1 MKTIRK
7 IFLTGLF
14 VFIPIGVTI
23 SVIIW
28 IFNVVDSIFR
38 VPLERIIGFRIIG
51 IGFILTILII
61 FGTGVFAT
69 NYLGKEF
76 IDLIERTLSKIP
88 IVKTVY
94 LSIKQLIDTIFM
106 KQRYAFK
113 NTVLV
118 EYPSKGIFTIGFVTA
133 DAPLEVSEKVGENMK
148 SIFIPTT
155 PNPTSG
161 MFVMISQKNI
171 TPLNISVE
179 AALKLVISG
188 GILLP
193 EKTNEMKG

>member
-1 MKTIRK
+1 MKALRK
-7 IFLTGLF
+7 IFITGLLAL
-14 VFIPIGVTI
+14 IPIAVTI

-28 IFNVVDSIFR
+28 IFNMVDSIFR
-38 VPLERIIGFRIIG
+38 VPLEKIIGFRIIG
-51 IGFILTILII
+51 IGFILTMFII

-76 IDLIERTLSKIP
+76 IQFIERTLSKIP
-88 IVKTVY
+88 LVNTFY

-113 NTVLV
+113 RTVLV

-133 DAPLEVSEKVGENMK
+133 DVPLEIAEKTGQKMK

-161 MFVMISQKNI
+161 MFVMISEKEI
-171 TPLNISVE
+171 TSLNISVE
-179 AALKLVISG
+179 AALKLVVSG

-193 EKTNEMKG
+193 EEKQIK

>member
-1 MKTIRK
+1 MKDIRK
-7 IFLTGLF
+7 IFITGLLAL
-14 VFIPIGVTI
+14 IPIAVTI

-28 IFNVVDSIFR
+28 IFNMVDSIFR
-38 VPLERIIGFRIIG
+38 VPLEKIIGFRIIG
-51 IGFILTILII
+51 IGFILTMLII

-76 IDLIERTLSKIP
+76 IQLIERTLSKIP
-88 IVKTVY
+88 LVNTLY

-113 NTVLV
+113 HTVLV

-133 DAPLEVSEKVGENMK
+133 DIPLEISEKTGQKMK

-161 MFVMISQKNI
+161 MFVMIPEKEI

-179 AALKLVISG
+179 AALKLVVSG

-193 EKTNEMKG
+193 EEKQMK